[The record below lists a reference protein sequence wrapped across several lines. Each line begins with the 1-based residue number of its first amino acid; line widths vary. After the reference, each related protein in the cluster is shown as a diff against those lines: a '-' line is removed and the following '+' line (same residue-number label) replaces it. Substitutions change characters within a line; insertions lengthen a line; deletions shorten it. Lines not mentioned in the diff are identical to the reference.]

1 MENDRRNGTRPFP
14 AKLDEVLNNEQLLE
28 LQHVEGFG
36 WMLQFIRQPLFQDVI
51 PVVFSPDT
59 RSFAVLEKDGRIN
72 RQPDIRVR
80 EQAHDN
86 TYSRITLPC
95 NGSLVVRLSCKP
107 VRSHP
112 VQTGLPGAF
121 WCMDQ

>member
-14 AKLDEVLNNEQLLE
+14 AKLDEVLNNQQLLE

-80 EQAHDN
+80 EQA
-86 TYSRITLPC
+86 S
-95 NGSLVVRLSCKP
+95 
-107 VRSHP
+107 
-112 VQTGLPGAF
+112 
-121 WCMDQ
+121 